1 MTTRSN
7 EGENSHRSPDA
18 GAAVI
23 QVLGFELPGLRF
35 TSSGLR
41 LLKTHIAFLHTPLP
55 HHFSQRK
62 IKAKLVKKSGSAF
75 KVKLS

>member
-41 LLKTHIAFLHTPLP
+41 YTA
-55 HHFSQRK
+55 
-62 IKAKLVKKSGSAF
+62 IKLRDFYTLNPFGLRRRLRCLEA
-75 KVKLS
+75 